1 MDTARKTGIYAAKAT
16 SQLVKKTAVATE
28 DLIGNKIAKK

>member
-16 SQLVKKTAVATE
+16 SKLIKKTAE